1 MAIST
6 ADINS
11 AVLNSYVSN
20 TRSGSILP
28 LNSPAGSLF
37 GSTGNVTQE
46 PLSMV
51 TGALS
56 PAVGAISKQ
65 VKATIAPVLN
75 TITAVNTAVT
85 FIASS
90 VAEFSRISYAS
101 TTQSPLATA
110 KQLRDLV
117 CKAIDFTKTFKPDL
131 LAGFSFPPKLP
142 TGLSTFSVK
151 KFVQALVRKI
161 EKKIWDYVYNLVMSI
176 VNKILAIYKMIYNM
190 IMDIINQFK
199 ELFKCNPGDKK

>member
-6 ADINS
+6 ADINAS
-11 AVLNSYVSN
+11 VLNSYVSN

-28 LNSPAGSLF
+28 LNSPAITLF

-46 PLSMV
+46 PLNMV

-56 PAVGAISKQ
+56 PIVSDISKQ

-110 KQLRDLV
+110 KQIRDLV
-117 CKAIDFTKTFKPDL
+117 CKALDFAKTFKPDL
-131 LAGFSFPPKLP
+131 LAGFSFPPHLPVGLTSFSIRKFTTKL
-142 TGLSTFSVK
+142 VE
-151 KFVQALVRKI
+151 KI
-161 EKKIWDYVYNLVMSI
+161 EEKIWAYIDNLVQSI
-176 VNKILAIYKMIYNM
+176 INKIKAIYNKILSMIN
-190 IMDIINQFK
+190 DIIEQFK
-199 ELFKCNPGDKK
+199 QLFKCNPGDKK

>member
-1 MAIST
+1 MGIST

-37 GSTGNVTQE
+37 GSTGLVTQE

-56 PAVGAISKQ
+56 PAVSAISKQ

-75 TITAVNTAVT
+75 TITAVNTAVM

-90 VAEFSRISYAS
+90 VAEYSRISYAS

-110 KQLRDLV
+110 RQLRDLV
-117 CKAIDFTKTFKPDL
+117 CNVIDFTKTFRPDL

-142 TGLSTFSVK
+142 AGLSSFSIK
-151 KFVQALVRKI
+151 KFIQALIRKI
-161 EKKIWDYVYNLVMSI
+161 EQKIWAYIENLVMTI
-176 VNKILAIYKMIYNM
+176 INKIKAIYNKILAMIK
-190 IMDIINQFK
+190 DIINQFK